1 MTTNRL
7 SKADLYRAACAPRE
21 LPDNF
26 ADSLRWHLICDED
39 QITYP
44 WGNVGSSP
52 KDVALRVAVGLAG
65 EWRGLAEA
73 SRKLGHEEPE
83 GDEPS
88 QYLAAMYAGQNH
100 QAMYCANRLL
110 REMVQ
115 ELYRFEVPEE
125 ERVL

>member
-1 MTTNRL
+1 MSEHL

-26 ADSLRWHLICDED
+26 VASLRWHLIRDED

-44 WGNVGSSP
+44 WGNVGSAP
-52 KDVALRVAVGLAG
+52 KDVALRVAVRLAA
-65 EWRGLAEA
+65 EWRDVARV
-73 SRKLGHEEPE
+73 SRELGHEEPDDDKRSDYMA
-83 GDEPS
+83 GLS
-88 QYLAAMYAGQNH
+88 AGQNH
-100 QAMYCANRLL
+100 QANYCANTLL

-115 ELYRFEVPEE
+115 NMYRHEVPEE